1 MLGGMGDRR
10 RPGDAATE
18 NAGAGTPA
26 SGGPAIPA
34 PRSATNEAVR
44 GGPGPG
50 RNTPAPAQQTGS
62 SDRKQNASNSLSGD
76 SDRQQSGNAS
86 SSSKKRK
93 RISARSYFKKFKMAQ
108 GADAAGNTS
117 SLNRNHGLVQ
127 SFSLHCLTYL

>member
-1 MLGGMGDRR
+1 VPPEILPSRR
-10 RPGDAATE
+10 SGR
-18 NAGAGTPA
+18 NA
-26 SGGPAIPA
+26 PA
-34 PRSATNEAVR
+34 PPQETGPS
-44 GGPGPG
+44 GPG
-50 RNTPAPAQQTGS
+50 
-62 SDRKQNASNSLSGD
+62 NSMTRQPC
-76 SDRQQSGNAS
+76 SDRQQNGEASNVSASNSRSRDSDTQQNGNAS